1 MAVRVLCY
9 KVNLFYNKL
18 IALGD
23 AKNTI
28 GCWISESCDLNDKKA
43 PLFVGDGRMSCK
55 ERKSFFFSLI
65 RNYFSD
71 SRLKLS

>member
-28 GCWISESCDLNDKKA
+28 GCWISESCDLNDKKLHCSLETEECLA
-43 PLFVGDGRMSCK
+43 RKENRSSSVLFAITPLTQD
-55 ERKSFFFSLI
+55 
-65 RNYFSD
+65 
-71 SRLKLS
+71 

>member
-28 GCWISESCDLNDKKA
+28 GCWNIESCDLNDMIKSSTVRWRRKNVLQGKKIV
-43 PLFVGDGRMSCK
+43 LLQSY
-55 ERKSFFFSLI
+55 SQL
-65 RNYFSD
+65 
-71 SRLKLS
+71 LL

>member
-28 GCWISESCDLNDKKA
+28 GCWISESCDLNDKKLHCSLETEECLA
-43 PLFVGDGRMSCK
+43 RKENRSSSVLFAITSPTQD
-55 ERKSFFFSLI
+55 
-65 RNYFSD
+65 
-71 SRLKLS
+71 

>member
-28 GCWISESCDLNDKKA
+28 GCWISESCDLNDQKLHCSLETEECRVVQGKKIV
-43 PLFVGDGRMSCK
+43 LLQSY
-55 ERKSFFFSLI
+55 SQL
-65 RNYFSD
+65 
-71 SRLKLS
+71 LL

>member
-9 KVNLFYNKL
+9 KFNLFYNKL

-28 GCWISESCDLNDKKA
+28 GCWISESCDLNDKKFHCSLETEECRA
-43 PLFVGDGRMSCK
+43 RKENRSSSVLFAITFLTQD
-55 ERKSFFFSLI
+55 
-65 RNYFSD
+65 
-71 SRLKLS
+71 